1 MSLFEGL
8 LQRYGQRVLLWREG
22 AEEGTACRAFL
33 QPIRE
38 RGEQAQASPLGAVRQ
53 DKWLCL
59 GEPGIALE
67 GLGDGFIQWA
77 GRRFRVISAQ
87 PVLPG
92 DGIVP
97 LAGRAAAHGRGLT
110 GNAEGEESM
119 TLDTVRERM
128 AECLRKAGVEAV
140 CAWPGGAR
148 RRVQGPVAAVSLRSC
163 QGGPGGFPGLSGGA
177 LQPGAGLLGGALRT
191 EGAAGIRAGSVCAGA
206 RRRSGAPDR
215 L

>member
-38 RGEQAQASPLGAVRQ
+38 RGEQVQASPLGAVRQ

-87 PVLPG
+87 PFYLGTVFSHWR
-92 DGIVP
+92 
-97 LAGRAAAHGRGLT
+97 AGRL
-110 GNAEGEESM
+110 
-119 TLDTVRERM
+119 
-128 AECLRKAGVEAV
+128 
-140 CAWPGGAR
+140 
-148 RRVQGPVAAVSLRSC
+148 
-163 QGGPGGFPGLSGGA
+163 PGLSGGA

>member
-53 DKWLCL
+53 DKWLGL

-87 PVLPG
+87 PFYLGTVLSHW
-92 DGIVP
+92 
-97 LAGRAAAHGRGLT
+97 RA
-110 GNAEGEESM
+110 
-119 TLDTVRERM
+119 V
-128 AECLRKAGVEAV
+128 LRPMDE
-140 CAWPGGAR
+140 
-148 RRVQGPVAAVSLRSC
+148 
-163 QGGPGGFPGLSGGA
+163 
-177 LQPGAGLLGGALRT
+177 
-191 EGAAGIRAGSVCAGA
+191 
-206 RRRSGAPDR
+206 D
-215 L
+215 

>member
-38 RGEQAQASPLGAVRQ
+38 RGEQVQASPLGAVRQ

-67 GLGDGFIQWA
+67 GLGDGFIQWGWA
-77 GRRFRVISAQ
+77 ALPGDLRPA
-87 PVLPG
+87 VLPG

-97 LAGRAAAHGRGLT
+97 LAGRAAAMD
-110 GNAEGEESM
+110 E
-119 TLDTVRERM
+119 D
-128 AECLRKAGVEAV
+128 
-140 CAWPGGAR
+140 
-148 RRVQGPVAAVSLRSC
+148 
-163 QGGPGGFPGLSGGA
+163 
-177 LQPGAGLLGGALRT
+177 
-191 EGAAGIRAGSVCAGA
+191 
-206 RRRSGAPDR
+206 
-215 L
+215 

>member
-87 PVLPG
+87 PFYLGTVLSHW
-92 DGIVP
+92 
-97 LAGRAAAHGRGLT
+97 RA
-110 GNAEGEESM
+110 
-119 TLDTVRERM
+119 V
-128 AECLRKAGVEAV
+128 LRPMDE
-140 CAWPGGAR
+140 
-148 RRVQGPVAAVSLRSC
+148 
-163 QGGPGGFPGLSGGA
+163 
-177 LQPGAGLLGGALRT
+177 
-191 EGAAGIRAGSVCAGA
+191 
-206 RRRSGAPDR
+206 D
-215 L
+215 